1 MDDTALFNISYGL
14 YVIQTTSSGKSS
26 GCIINTC
33 NQIANSPTRIAV
45 SLINSNYT
53 TELLKKSKEFKLSI
67 LDKSVTY
74 DFIKIWGLN
83 SGRDIDKFRYA
94 CCQKD
99 SNGNIYTDSHACSLL
114 TCKVLES
121 HDLGSHTLF
130 IAEVIDAIKTSKFEP
145 VTYEYYQKYLKPR
158 VVIDENRKIKAWR
171 CKICGY
177 VYEGEKLPEDYV
189 CPTCGHPASDFEPI
203 YE

>member
-1 MDDTALFNISYGL
+1 MDNTALFNISYGL
-14 YVIQTTSSGKSS
+14 YILQTSYEGKAN

-45 SLINSNYT
+45 SLINENYT
-53 TELLKKSKEFKLSI
+53 TELLKKSGKFKLSI

-83 SGRDIDKFRYA
+83 SGRNIDKFRYT

-99 SNGNIYTDSHACSLL
+99 SEGIVYTDTHACSLL

-121 HDLGSHTLF
+121 RDLGSHTLF
-130 IAEVIDAIKTSKFEP
+130 IAEVIDAERTSEFEP
-145 VTYEYYQKYLKPR
+145 VSYAYYYSNLKPKL
-158 VVIDENRKIKAWR
+158 VIDETRKIKAWR

-177 VYEGEKLPEDYV
+177 VYEGEKLPDKFA
-189 CPTCGHPASDFEPI
+189 CPLCGHSASDFEPI